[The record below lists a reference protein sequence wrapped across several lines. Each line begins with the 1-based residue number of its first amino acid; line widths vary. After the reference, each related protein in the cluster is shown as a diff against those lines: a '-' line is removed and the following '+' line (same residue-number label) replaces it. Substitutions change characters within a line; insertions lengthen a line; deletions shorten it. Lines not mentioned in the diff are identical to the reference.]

1 MKIGVIVIIVSLF
14 AFGPTQASAEPVTFV
29 FEMPFFI
36 DGSVDFVGQASTL
49 EIEVDNGG
57 SSIVNQTY
65 FNTQVTGLAVTVG
78 AQFVALN
85 VIDNMSIFEG
95 FLPYITTD
103 SRGTPTLDLSA
114 FENSAAFLSNGE
126 DFIQIGTAGDN
137 GPTVYHVDIGDSFGI
152 SALVVSVPGTGPGV
166 PVVVSNRRSG
176 SGALSLFWI
185 GLLGLCVAVR
195 KTVLFRY

>member
-1 MKIGVIVIIVSLF
+1 MKIGIVFIIVSLF
-14 AFGPTQASAEPVTFV
+14 AFGPARVSAEPVTFV

-36 DGSVDFVGQASTL
+36 DGSVDFVGQSSTL

-78 AQFVALN
+78 TRFIALN
-85 VIDNMSIFEG
+85 VTDNMSIFEG

-103 SRGTPTLDLSA
+103 IRGAPILDLSA
-114 FENSAAFLSNGE
+114 FEDSVAFLSNGE

-137 GPTVYHVDIGDSFGI
+137 GPTVYHVDIDDSFGI

-166 PVVVSNRRSG
+166 PMPVSNRRSG
-176 SGALSLFWI
+176 SGALGLFWI

-195 KTVLFRY
+195 KTILFRN